1 MTDQA
6 SAPIDLVWGAA
17 DIGKEINKKPR
28 QTFHMLETGLL
39 PAKKVGNQWVAE
51 RGKLR
56 AFFLKDEAA

>member
-1 MTDQA
+1 MNIQA
-6 SAPIDLVWGAA
+6 EPALDLVWGAVE
-17 DIGKEINKKPR
+17 IGKEINRKPR

-56 AFFLKDEAA
+56 AFFLKEDDA

>member
-1 MTDQA
+1 MEA
-6 SAPIDLVWGAA
+6 AEAKIDLVWGAA
-17 DIGKEINKKPR
+17 EIGKEINRKPR
-28 QTFHMLETGLL
+28 QAFHMLETGLL

>member
-1 MTDQA
+1 MNNPAQPA
-6 SAPIDLVWGAA
+6 IDLVWGAVE
-17 DIGKEINKKPR
+17 IGKEINRKPR

-56 AFFLKDEAA
+56 AFFLGEEAA